1 MLQNRIEIHRKS
13 VAMNQ
18 FNMYD
23 QKTGINVSA
32 IQGSERIRGSD
43 SNRPTI
49 DDKKIFESSG
59 GDDSGFLSGQ
69 NLFSSESID
78 TEDIADTV
86 PAAVPDTDNYRDSGA
101 IVADDD
107 DEEREDNTKDTKQ
120 GPMILPNGVD
130 VGLSEWFCGLNL
142 KNSSVPYNNLSSS
155 RKAQEEQ
162 KYSTFSKPNRP
173 LWELCY
179 RQDDD
184 GDT

>member
-1 MLQNRIEIHRKS
+1 
-13 VAMNQ
+13 MNQ

-32 IQGSERIRGSD
+32 NQGSEQIRRSD
-43 SNRPTI
+43 SNHPSI

-86 PAAVPDTDNYRDSGA
+86 PVAVPDTDNYRDSGA

-107 DEEREDNTKDTKQ
+107 EREDNTKDTKQ
-120 GPMILPNGVD
+120 GSMILPNGVD

-155 RKAQEEQ
+155 RKTQEEP
-162 KYSTFSKPNRP
+162 KYSSFSNKLPNRP